1 MHMHQVEDS
10 TIEVTLFHFY
20 IQLLCNNSFYNYMSS
35 WNFHECWIINTNN
48 NSHFSRPYFN

>member
-48 NSHFSRPYFN
+48 NSHFFRPYFN